1 MTVDRCRECVLGYL
15 WSLETKGQPGQC
27 HVCLLGPVKVRF
39 PSLNRWPRAYRIFPQ
54 ETQLLEVAHRV
65 TRVSSEAPE
74 VEIPKGPGEDAL
86 MALVPPT
93 TLRTTDF
100 QSSTK
105 LNALV
110 ENLRRIRAQ
119 DPSFRAIVFSQF
131 TTFLDL
137 IQRILD
143 RDEFPWY
150 RLDGTMSQKQ
160 RTKAIE
166 EFSAPGRQV
175 KIFLISL
182 KAGGTPNLR

>member
-1 MTVDRCRECVLGYL
+1 
-15 WSLETKGQPGQC
+15 
-27 HVCLLGPVKVRF
+27 
-39 PSLNRWPRAYRIFPQ
+39 
-54 ETQLLEVAHRV
+54 
-65 TRVSSEAPE
+65 
-74 VEIPKGPGEDAL
+74 
-86 MALVPPT
+86 MALVTPT
-93 TLRTTDF
+93 TIRTTDF

-131 TTFLDL
+131 TSFLDL
-137 IQRILD
+137 IQRILS

-166 EFSAPGRQV
+166 QFSAPDRQV

-182 KAGGTPNLR
+182 KAGGMLNLRQLFHHVS